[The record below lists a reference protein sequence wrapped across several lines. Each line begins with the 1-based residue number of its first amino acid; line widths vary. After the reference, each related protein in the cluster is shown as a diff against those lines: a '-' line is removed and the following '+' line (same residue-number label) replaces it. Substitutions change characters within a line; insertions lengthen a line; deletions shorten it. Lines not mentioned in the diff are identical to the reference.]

1 METVNEVKYEA
12 FVQFRDQ
19 LLNYMLSAGMNEV
32 VANLL
37 NLLIL
42 SLATIILG
50 WVLKFITQRVFINM
64 LERIIRK
71 SKTTYDDYIIERKV
85 LHRAAHLV
93 PALVIYSF
101 SDIVFQGHESL
112 MNFVIDIASLYIL
125 FVILWTIASVI
136 NVLEDVYNALPNAL
150 ERPIRGYM
158 QVAHIIVWF
167 VGALAAISILADTD
181 LTKVF
186 ASLGAVAAVLL
197 LIFKDTILGL
207 VAGIQLSANKM
218 IKIGDWIS
226 MPSHNADGTVIEITL
241 NTVKVMNGDKT
252 IASVPTYNL
261 VSGSFLNYKGLEETG
276 ARRIKRSIN
285 IDVSTVRFLNDA
297 QLTKLRQNN
306 LLKDFFTEY
315 DQEVTELT
323 NADAANAMVI
333 LQEKKLT
340 NLGVFMRYMESF
352 LKNHPRLRKD
362 MTIVVR
368 QLQPTENGIPVE
380 IYAYSADVALPLYE
394 SLQASIF
401 NHVFAIVNDFDLRLF
416 QRPSGYDYSR
426 SKE

>member
-12 FVQFRDQ
+12 FILFRDY
-19 LLNYMLSAGMNEV
+19 LRDYWISAGLNEIL
-32 VANLL
+32 ANLL

-42 SLATIILG
+42 TIAVIILG
-50 WVLKFITQRVFINM
+50 WLLKFLTQKIFINF

-93 PALVIYSF
+93 PALVIYSM
-101 SDIVFQGHESL
+101 SDVVFQGHETL
-112 MNFVIDIASLYIL
+112 MEFVVDCSQLYIL
-125 FVILWTIASVI
+125 FVFLWTIAASI
-136 NVLEDVYNALPNAL
+136 KVLEDIYNAMPNSA
-150 ERPIRGYM
+150 ERPIKGYI
-158 QVAHIIVWF
+158 QVAHIIIWF
-167 VGALAAISILADTD
+167 IGSLVAVSILADTD

-226 MPSHNADGTVIEITL
+226 MPSHNADGTVVEITL
-241 NTVKVMNGDKT
+241 NTVKVLNGDKT
-252 IASVPTYNL
+252 IASIPTYNL

-285 IDVSTVRFLNDA
+285 IDVSTVKFLSGE
-297 QLTKLRQNN
+297 KISRLRNIT
-306 LLKDFFTEY
+306 LLRDFFQEY
-315 DQEVTELT
+315 DNELQTLTTEST
-323 NADAANAMVI
+323 DALVI
-333 LQEKKLT
+333 LEEKKLT
-340 NLGVFMRYMESF
+340 NLGIFMKYMESF
-352 LKNHPRLRKD
+352 LKNHPKLRKD

-380 IYAYSADVALPLYE
+380 IYAYSAEVALPLYE

-401 NHVFAIVNDFDLRLF
+401 NHVFAIVDEFDLRLF

>member
-19 LLNYMLSAGMNEV
+19 LLNYMLSAGMNEI
-32 VANLL
+32 VANML

-42 SLATIILG
+42 SFATIILG
-50 WVLKFITQRVFINM
+50 WVLKFITQKVFINA

-112 MNFVIDIASLYIL
+112 MKFVIDVASLYIL
-125 FVILWTIASVI
+125 FVILWTIASII
-136 NVLEDVYNALPNAL
+136 NVLEDIYNALPNAA

-167 VGALAAISILADTD
+167 VGALAAVSILADTD

-252 IASVPTYNL
+252 IASIPTYNL

-285 IDVSTVRFLNDA
+285 IDVSTVRFLSDD
-297 QLTKLRQNN
+297 QLAKLRQNN

-315 DQEVTELT
+315 DKEVTELT

-352 LKNHPRLRKD
+352 LKNHPRLRQD

-401 NHVFAIVNDFDLRLF
+401 NHVFAIVDDFDLRLF
-416 QRPSGYDYSR
+416 QRPSGYDYWR
-426 SKE
+426 TKE